1 MLSTAWNTHRNSQ
14 SYVEKRRGK
23 EIWVTWRRIK
33 RVKRGEI
40 NRASD
45 QIPPF
50 EETGCLS
57 GCLVS
62 SSQRSEVVSVE
73 VAQHSNDLWWICRGE
88 SGLSVLFL
96 HHLGTSP
103 QLEIFWNPVYVKL
116 LSYSLSN
123 MWTPRTCHN
132 LPYIAF
138 IMFLLCFIGSSLSIT
153 TITYCL
159 QKPQA
164 HHIHFHG
171 EDSFVVLS

>member
-14 SYVEKRRGK
+14 SYIEKRRGK
-23 EIWVTWRRIK
+23 EIGVTWRRKK

-50 EETGCLS
+50 EEIRLPFWVPGVL
-57 GCLVS
+57 
-62 SSQRSEVVSVE
+62 SQRSEVVFVE

-88 SGLSVLFL
+88 SGLPVLFL

-103 QLEIFWNPVYVKL
+103 KLEIFWNPVYVKL
-116 LSYSLSN
+116 FSYSLSN
-123 MWTPRTCHN
+123 MCTPRTCHN

-138 IMFLLCFIGSSLSIT
+138 IMFLLCFIGSSLNIT